1 LPICRIIEM
10 KLVVREGLIEQKGV
24 SKMRKLAV
32 LLSLVVVATGCAT
45 GSSFV
50 KPGYN
55 FAALDKVA
63 VVEVSGANNREVVQN
78 EVADLFAMELLKRGY
93 NVVERNQVDKILDE
107 QGFQRSGAT
116 SALDPVEIGRIL
128 NVGAILIV
136 NVPRL
141 GQQISMTAKMTEV
154 ETASIVW
161 MGEGTGKVASGVG
174 TLTGALIGAGAGA
187 AIGHQVRV
195 GTGTTVGAIGG
206 GLAGGAAGHVLEPT
220 EARALRKVVAKVT
233 RGMPGKL

>member
-1 LPICRIIEM
+1 M
-10 KLVVREGLIEQKGV
+10 VREDLTEQKGV
-24 SKMRKLAV
+24 SKMRKLTV
-32 LLSLVVVATGCAT
+32 FLSLLVVATGCAT

-55 FAALDKVA
+55 FGALNKVA

-93 NVVERNQVDKILDE
+93 DVVERNQVDKILKE
-107 QGFQRSGAT
+107 QGFQTSGAT
-116 SALDPVEIGRIL
+116 SALDPAEMGRIL

-136 NVPRL
+136 NVPTL

-161 MGEGTGKVASGVG
+161 MGEGTGKTASGIG

-187 AIGHQVRV
+187 AVGHQVRV

-220 EARALRKVVAKVT
+220 EAQALRKVVAKVA
-233 RGMPGKL
+233 RGMPSKL